1 MNYDT
6 VILEMLMRIQN
17 LESEVERL
25 KGMLDGNEVN
35 AGKMN
40 TEGIRNYIENL
51 KNTAAAN
58 GEEFITL
65 KANDVHRQLDL
76 KSRMPMVCNA
86 MRMCMEE
93 GDEIVY
99 QTASGYSSTLEI
111 KYNLN
116 LEKEA
121 IAVYEKM
128 LREYGENPRCVCTV
142 PTTAKAPVWFYVFEE
157 NGKVCVKNAEGHE
170 NSSNMVGV
178 RVLEPSESKKMLDIY
193 GRRKRGENVS
203 KEATAATR
211 NQVYWYGIFADMGL

>member
-157 NGKVCVKNAEGHE
+157 NGKVCVKNAEGYE
-170 NSSNMVGV
+170 NSSLMTGV
-178 RVLEPSESKKMLDIY
+178 RTLKPSESKKMLELY
-193 GRRKRGENVS
+193 GRRKRGEKVS
-203 KEATAATR
+203 KEAGKATV
-211 NQVYWYGIFADMGL
+211 NQEYWYGIFADMGL

>member
-25 KGMLDGNEVN
+25 KGVIDGNEVTP
-35 AGKMN
+35 AKMN
-40 TEGIRNYIENL
+40 TDGIKEYIENI
-51 KNTAAAN
+51 KYSAAEN
-58 GEEFITL
+58 GEESVIL
-65 KANDVHRQLDL
+65 KANDIHRQLDL

-128 LREYGENPRCVCTV
+128 LRKYGENPRCVCTV
-142 PTTAKAPVWFYVFEE
+142 PTTAKAPVWFYVFGED
-157 NGKVCVKNAEGHE
+157 GKVCVKNAEGHE
-170 NSSNMVGV
+170 NSSHMIGV

-203 KEATAATR
+203 KEAGKATV

>member
-128 LREYGENPRCVCTV
+128 LRKYGENPRCVCTV
-142 PTTAKAPVWFYVFEE
+142 PTTAKAPVWFYVFGED
-157 NGKVCVKNAEGHE
+157 GKVCVKNAEGHE
-170 NSSNMVGV
+170 NSSHMIGV

-203 KEATAATR
+203 KEATATTR

>member
-128 LREYGENPRCVCTV
+128 LRKYGENPRCVCTV

-157 NGKVCVKNAEGHE
+157 DGKVCVKNAEGHE
-170 NSSNMVGV
+170 NSSHMIGV

-203 KEATAATR
+203 KEAGKATV

>member
-25 KGMLDGNEVN
+25 KGVIDGNEVTP
-35 AGKMN
+35 AKMN
-40 TEGIRNYIENL
+40 TDGIKEYIENI
-51 KNTAAAN
+51 KYSAAEN
-58 GEEFITL
+58 GEESVIL
-65 KANDVHRQLDL
+65 KANDIHRQLDL

-157 NGKVCVKNAEGHE
+157 DGKVCVKNAEGHE
-170 NSSNMVGV
+170 NSSHMIGV

-203 KEATAATR
+203 KEAGKATV

>member
-128 LREYGENPRCVCTV
+128 LRKYGENPRCVCTV
-142 PTTAKAPVWFYVFEE
+142 PTTAKAPVWFYVFGED
-157 NGKVCVKNAEGHE
+157 GKVCVKNAEGHE
-170 NSSNMVGV
+170 NSSHMIGV
-178 RVLEPSESKKMLDIY
+178 RVLETSESKKMLDIY

-203 KEATAATR
+203 KEATATTR

>member
-25 KGMLDGNEVN
+25 KGVIDGNEVTP
-35 AGKMN
+35 AKMN
-40 TEGIRNYIENL
+40 TDGIKEYIENI
-51 KNTAAAN
+51 KYSAAEN
-58 GEEFITL
+58 GEESVIL
-65 KANDVHRQLDL
+65 KANDIHRQLDL

-142 PTTAKAPVWFYVFEE
+142 PTTSKASV
-157 NGKVCVKNAEGHE
+157 
-170 NSSNMVGV
+170 
-178 RVLEPSESKKMLDIY
+178 
-193 GRRKRGENVS
+193 
-203 KEATAATR
+203 
-211 NQVYWYGIFADMGL
+211 

>member
-25 KGMLDGNEVN
+25 KGVIDGNEVTP
-35 AGKMN
+35 AKMN
-40 TEGIRNYIENL
+40 TDGIKEYIENI
-51 KNTAAAN
+51 KYSAAEN
-58 GEEFITL
+58 GEESVIL
-65 KANDVHRQLDL
+65 KANDIHRQLDL

-111 KYNLN
+111 KYNLY

-142 PTTAKAPVWFYVFEE
+142 PTTSKAPVWFYVFEK

-170 NSSNMVGV
+170 NSSHMIGV

-193 GRRKRGENVS
+193 GRRKRGEKVS
-203 KEATAATR
+203 KEAGKATV

>member
-17 LESEVERL
+17 LENEVERL
-25 KGMLDGNEVN
+25 KGVIDGNEVN

-128 LREYGENPRCVCTV
+128 LRKYGENPRCVCTV

-157 NGKVCVKNAEGHE
+157 DGKVCVKNAEGHE
-170 NSSNMVGV
+170 NSSHMIGV

-203 KEATAATR
+203 KEATATTR

>member
-142 PTTAKAPVWFYVFEE
+142 PTTSKASVWFYVFEE
-157 NGKVCVKNAEGHE
+157 DGKVCVKNAEGHE
-170 NSSNMVGV
+170 NSSHMIGV

-203 KEATAATR
+203 KEAGKATV

>member
-17 LESEVERL
+17 LENEVERL
-25 KGMLDGNEVN
+25 KGVIDGNEVTP
-35 AGKMN
+35 AKMN
-40 TEGIRNYIENL
+40 TDGIKEYIENI
-51 KNTAAAN
+51 KYSAAEN
-58 GEEFITL
+58 GEESVIL
-65 KANDVHRQLDL
+65 KANDIHRQLDL

-111 KYNLN
+111 KYNLH
-116 LEKEA
+116 LQKEA

-142 PTTAKAPVWFYVFEE
+142 LTTSKAPVWFYVFEE

-170 NSSNMVGV
+170 NSSHMIGV

-203 KEATAATR
+203 KEAGKATV

>member
-25 KGMLDGNEVN
+25 KGVIDGNEVTP
-35 AGKMN
+35 AKMN
-40 TEGIRNYIENL
+40 TDGIKEYIENI
-51 KNTAAAN
+51 KYSAAEN
-58 GEEFITL
+58 GEESVIL
-65 KANDVHRQLDL
+65 KANDIHRQLDL

-116 LEKEA
+116 
-121 IAVYEKM
+121 
-128 LREYGENPRCVCTV
+128 
-142 PTTAKAPVWFYVFEE
+142 
-157 NGKVCVKNAEGHE
+157 
-170 NSSNMVGV
+170 
-178 RVLEPSESKKMLDIY
+178 
-193 GRRKRGENVS
+193 
-203 KEATAATR
+203 
-211 NQVYWYGIFADMGL
+211 

>member
-128 LREYGENPRCVCTV
+128 LRKYGENPRCVCTV
-142 PTTAKAPVWFYVFEE
+142 PTTAKAPVWFYVFEKD
-157 NGKVCVKNAEGHE
+157 GKVCVKNAEGHE
-170 NSSNMVGV
+170 NSSHMIGV

-203 KEATAATR
+203 KEATATTR